1 MATSIAFRFCDAS
14 IRPEDEDFLF
24 RLYAST
30 RQEEVSA
37 WGWNQAQQEAFLRM
51 QYTAQRRWYD
61 VAYAG
66 AEHRL
71 ILENKG
77 ENDEPIGRILVQR
90 AKGVIELVD
99 ISLLPEHRNR
109 GIGTA
114 LLRELIEE
122 SRKSRATVRL
132 QVLRNNE
139 GAIRLYRRLGFGVV
153 SEDEVRYHMEWSR

>member
-1 MATSIAFRFCDAS
+1 LATSIAFRFYDAS
-14 IRPEDEDFLF
+14 IRPDDEDFLF

-30 RQEEVSA
+30 RQEEISA
-37 WGWNQAQQEAFLRM
+37 WGWNRAQQEAFLRM

-61 VAYAG
+61 VAYAR

-77 ENDEPIGRILVQR
+77 ENGEPIGRILVQR
-90 AKGVIELVD
+90 AKGVLELVD

-114 LLRELIEE
+114 LLRELIDE

-139 GAIRLYRRLGFGVV
+139 GAIRLYRRLGFAVV
-153 SEDEVRYHMEWSR
+153 SEDEVRYHMELGH

>member
-1 MATSIAFRFCDAS
+1 MATSIKFRFFETPL
-14 IRPEDEDFLF
+14 RPDDEHFLF

-30 RQEEVSA
+30 RQEEISA
-37 WGWNQAQQEAFLRM
+37 WGWNPAQQEAFLRM

-71 ILENKG
+71 ILENRG
-77 ENDEPIGRILVQR
+77 EIDEPIGRILVQR
-90 AKGVIELVD
+90 AQGVIELID

-114 LLRELIEE
+114 LLQELIEE
-122 SRKSRATVRL
+122 SRQSQATVRL

-139 GAIRLYRRLGFGVV
+139 GAIRLYRRLGFAIV
-153 SEDEVRYHMEWSR
+153 SEDDVRYQMEISH

>member
-1 MATSIAFRFCDAS
+1 MATSIAFRFYDAS
-14 IRPEDEDFLF
+14 IRPDDEGFLF

-30 RQEEVSA
+30 RQEEISA
-37 WGWNQAQQEAFLRM
+37 WGWNHAQQEAFLRL
-51 QYTAQRRWYD
+51 QHTAQRRWYD
-61 VAYAG
+61 VAYSG

-71 ILENKG
+71 ILKNK
-77 ENDEPIGRILVQR
+77 EEKDEPIGRILVQR
-90 AKGVIELVD
+90 AKGVIELID

-114 LLRELIEE
+114 LLRGLIEE

-139 GAIRLYRRLGFGVV
+139 GAIRLYRRMGFAIV
-153 SEDEVRYHMEWSR
+153 SEDEVRYHMEVSH

>member
-1 MATSIAFRFCDAS
+1 LATSIGVRFFDAS
-14 IRPEDEDFLF
+14 GRPDDEDFLF

-30 RQEEVSA
+30 RQEEISA

-77 ENDEPIGRILVQR
+77 ENGEPIGRILVQR
-90 AKGVIELVD
+90 AEGVIELVD

-122 SRKSRATVRL
+122 ARKSRATVRL

-139 GAIRLYRRLGFGVV
+139 GAIRLYRRMGFAIV
-153 SEDEVRYHMEWSR
+153 SEDEVRYHMEVSH

>member
-1 MATSIAFRFCDAS
+1 MATSTGFRFSDAS
-14 IRPEDEDFLF
+14 IRPDDEEFLF

-30 RQEEVSA
+30 RQEEISA

-51 QYTAQRRWYD
+51 QYMAQRRWYD

-77 ENDEPIGRILVQR
+77 GNDEPIGRILVQR

-139 GAIRLYRRLGFGVV
+139 GAIRLYRRLGFAIV
-153 SEDEVRYHMEWSR
+153 SEDELRYHMELSR

>member
-1 MATSIAFRFCDAS
+1 MFSLRP
-14 IRPEDEDFLF
+14 IRPDDEDFLF

-30 RQEEVSA
+30 RQEEIAA
-37 WGWNQAQQEAFLRM
+37 WGWNHAQQEVFLRM
-51 QYTAQRRWYD
+51 QCTAQRRWYD

-66 AEHRL
+66 AEHRV

-77 ENDEPIGRILVQR
+77 EHDEPIGRILVHR
-90 AKGVIELVD
+90 AKGALELVD
-99 ISLLPEHRNR
+99 ISLLPDHRNR

-122 SRKSRATVRL
+122 SRPSRATVRL

-139 GAIRLYRRLGFGVV
+139 GAIRLYRRLGFAIV
-153 SEDEVRYHMEWSR
+153 SEDEVRYRMELSH

>member
-1 MATSIAFRFCDAS
+1 MFSL
-14 IRPEDEDFLF
+14 RPVRPDDESFLF

-30 RQEEVSA
+30 RQEEISA

-51 QYTAQRRWYD
+51 QYNAQRRWYD

-71 ILENKG
+71 ILANNR
-77 ENDEPIGRILVQR
+77 ENDEPIGRIMVQR
-90 AKGVIELVD
+90 DKGTIELVD

-114 LLRELIEE
+114 LLGELIEE
-122 SRKSRATVRL
+122 SRKSQATVRL
-132 QVLRNNE
+132 QVLRNNA
-139 GAIRLYRRLGFGVV
+139 GAIRLYQRLDFATV
-153 SEDEVRYHMEWSR
+153 SEDEMRHHMEWRR